1 MWRLILKTAPL
12 LLLIAVLM
20 LGPSGCKRK
29 KKRASENDEPAG
41 MATMLQAADPRSAV
55 QLIRGFHGVEAGAW
69 RWTEQTFAVSLK
81 PPAGAAAN
89 GATLVLKFVL
99 PDVVVQKLG
108 PVTLSAKIGSSVLTP
123 EKFSVAGEQTYSR
136 PVPAEA
142 LKSDAVTVEFALD
155 KALPPT
161 GEDIRQLGVILN
173 MVGFEA
179 KQP

>member
-1 MWRLILKTAPL
+1 MWRLILKTAPV
-12 LLLIAVLM
+12 LLIALLM

-29 KKRASENDEPAG
+29 KKRAQSDEPAG
-41 MATMLQAADPRSAV
+41 MATMLQAADPNSAA

-89 GATLVLKFVL
+89 GATLMLKFVL
-99 PDVVVQKLG
+99 PDVAVQKLG
-108 PVTLSAKIGSSVLTP
+108 PVTLSAKVGSTELAP
-123 EKFSVAGEQTYSR
+123 EKYSAAGEQTYTR
-136 PVPAEA
+136 PVPASA
-142 LKSDAVTVEFALD
+142 LKTDPVTVEFALD
-155 KALPPT
+155 KAMPPT